1 MAISKN
7 QVLDT
12 AAELPVFPR
21 IINEILHTIDDP
33 NFNFNALVKHVSH
46 DPVLT
51 GQVFS
56 IANQAATHI
65 HHDLQINDLY
75 KATSLVGIM
84 KLQKM
89 VILASMSNHFESASS
104 GDLPEMLWARS
115 LATGLCAQHVAAFS
129 GISDD
134 AALIAGLLHNVGKLW
149 LHRFLPQAYRSV
161 LEQQERSSAHPCQ
174 IEREAFGVDH
184 AMIGS
189 WLAEFW
195 SLPPQITDAILHYC
209 DPDKVEGNPYVDAVH
224 VAEVIGNA
232 LDLAP
237 NSSVTY
243 LSDGACNRL
252 GLAWDERA
260 EDLFGTIEAS
270 IRILER
276 ELLISHPTQFA
287 R

>member
-1 MAISKN
+1 MVISKS

-12 AAELPVFPR
+12 AQKLPVFPR

-33 NFNFNALVKHVSH
+33 NFNFNSLVKHVGH

-51 GQVFS
+51 GQVFA

-75 KATSLVGIM
+75 KATSLVGVT

-89 VILASMSNHFESASS
+89 VILASMSNHFVDTS
-104 GDLPEMLWARS
+104 GGNLPEILWERS

-129 GISDD
+129 GLSDD
-134 AALIAGLLHNVGKLW
+134 TALIAGLLHNVGKLW

-161 LEQQERSSAHPCQ
+161 LERQDQSFAPPCQ
-174 IEREAFGVDH
+174 IERETFGVDH

-189 WLAEFW
+189 WLAESW
-195 SLPPQITDAILHYC
+195 SLPEQVQGAILHHC
-209 DPDKVEGNPYVDAVH
+209 DPDQAEGNPYADAVH

-232 LDLAP
+232 LGLAQ

-243 LSDGACNRL
+243 LSEGACKRL
-252 GLAWDERA
+252 GISWDERA

-270 IRILER
+270 TRILER
-276 ELLISHPTQFA
+276 ELFISHPVQTA
-287 R
+287 N